1 MRSLILLGC
10 FLLISLF
17 VQSQGCSDAGACS
30 IETFE
35 FDENTHDADQKI
47 KLNFDQTVGLGEK
60 FIFISQSTLGI
71 QYRLLGTGTRF
82 ELLVPFIFTYGNL
95 GHTSGVGD
103 LILSAAQDIF
113 NDKAFQ
119 LTAMVGGRLKTNNS
133 DFSYDGL
140 PLPMAYQTSL
150 GTNDIILGTQ
160 YSRSLWSLYFAYQ
173 HPFGINNN
181 AYLVP
186 EDETDPNKQYYESA
200 YLDRGDDLY
209 LRAQY
214 YLELKKENGL
224 LFNLLGIYRI
234 QPSEILKNDTRVKLD
249 GSSGFTL
256 NVGITYKKQLK
267 KNREFSLLLA
277 FPVIDKD
284 YRADGL
290 TRNIVIG
297 VSFRNL

>member
-1 MRSLILLGC
+1 MKTLILLGC
-10 FLLISLF
+10 ILLSSLF
-17 VQSQGCSDAGACS
+17 VNSQGCSDAGACS

-35 FDENTHDADQKI
+35 FEDAHVTDQKI

-71 QYRLLGTGTRF
+71 QYRLMATGTRF
-82 ELLVPFIFTYGNL
+82 ELRVPFIFTIGNL

-103 LILSAAQDIF
+103 LILSASQDIF
-113 NDKAFQ
+113 KDKQFQ
-119 LTAMVGGRLKTNNS
+119 LTAMIGGRLKTNNS
-133 DFSYDGL
+133 DFSFDDL

-150 GTNDIILGTQ
+150 GTNDVILGTQ

-181 AYLVP
+181 DYLVP
-186 EDETDPNKQYYESA
+186 KDETDPNKQYYESA
-200 YLDRGDDLY
+200 QLDRGDDLY
-209 LRAQY
+209 LRGQY
-214 YLELKKENGL
+214 YLALKKKNGL

-234 QPSEILKNDTRVKLD
+234 QESEILKNDQRIQLD
-249 GSSGFTL
+249 GSSGLTV

-267 KNREFSLLLA
+267 KQRELSLLLA

-290 TRNIVIG
+290 TRNIVLG
-297 VSFRNL
+297 VTFRNL

>member
-1 MRSLILLGC
+1 MRSLFLTGCILLS
-10 FLLISLF
+10 SLF
-17 VQSQGCSDAGACS
+17 AKSQGCSDAGACS

-35 FDENTHDADQKI
+35 FDENTHAPDQKI
-47 KLNFDQTVGLGEK
+47 KLNYDQTIGLGEK

-71 QYRLLGTGTRF
+71 QYRLMSTGTRF
-82 ELLVPFIFTYGNL
+82 EIRVPFIFTFGNL

-103 LILSAAQDIF
+103 LILSVSQDIF
-113 NDKAFQ
+113 KDKAFQ
-119 LTAMVGGRLKTNNS
+119 WTALIGGRLKTNNS
-133 DFSYDGL
+133 DFSYDDL

-160 YSRSLWSLYFAYQ
+160 YARSLWSLYFAYQ

-181 AYLVP
+181 TYLVP
-186 EDETDPNKQYYESA
+186 KEETDPNKQYYESA
-200 YLDRGDDLY
+200 YLNRGDDLY

-214 YLELKKENGL
+214 YLTLRKENGL

-234 QPSEILKNDTRVKLD
+234 QQSEILKNDKRVKLD

-256 NVGITYKKQLK
+256 NIGITYQKQLK
-267 KNREFSLLLA
+267 KNREFSLILA

-297 VSFRNL
+297 LSFRNL